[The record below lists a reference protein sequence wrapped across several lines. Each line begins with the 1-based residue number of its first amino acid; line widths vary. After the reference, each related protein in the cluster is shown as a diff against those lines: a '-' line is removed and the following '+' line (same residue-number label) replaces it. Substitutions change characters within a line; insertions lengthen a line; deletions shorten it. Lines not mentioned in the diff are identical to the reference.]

1 MQPASEKHTIL
12 IIDDNPQFAADI
24 QALTG
29 EEFHLVTAASGEE
42 GLRKLPESSA
52 DLVLLDLK
60 LGRGIDGL
68 ETLRRLKRLDPDVPV
83 IMITEHVSLETACQ
97 AGRLG
102 AAHYCDKAPSLK
114 EIRLL
119 INQHLQNL
127 PWRRAYRDE
136 LQRRQ
141 LKFIGESA
149 AVQRLFAD
157 IETLAPTDRPVLVTG
172 ASGTGKELIAHEIH
186 RRSARGHRPMVIVN
200 CSNFSPEL
208 FESEFFGHARGA
220 FTSAVQ
226 AQKGKF
232 EQADGSTLFLDE
244 IADLPLLVQPKILR
258 ALEYGNFYRVGG
270 QHELCADVRVIAATN
285 QNPEDAAKAGRF
297 RHDLLYRLNHL
308 RLHLPPLRERREDI
322 PLLLNYYLHYH
333 SVTLHRPLPQIPGD
347 LMETWLHYDWPGN
360 VRELSTELENLVL
373 FSKDGKI
380 DYSHLRVR
388 SGDRAKPAEFFKP
401 FFDRPYEK
409 AKEELLAHFQR
420 DYLREHLARHE
431 GNISRVAE
439 ATGLNRTTIYRM
451 LNSSSSHPGETT
463 SNIKL

>member
-1 MQPASEKHTIL
+1 MTSPSEKHTIL
-12 IIDDNPQFAADI
+12 IIDDNPQFAEDI
-24 QALTG
+24 LALTG
-29 EEFHLVTAASGEE
+29 EEFYLLTAASGEE
-42 GLRKLPESSA
+42 GLRKLSECSA

-60 LGRGIDGL
+60 LGCGIDGL

-136 LQRRQ
+136 MQRRQ
-141 LKFIGESA
+141 FKFIGASA

-157 IETLAPTDRPVLVTG
+157 IETLAPTDRPVLITG
-172 ASGTGKELIAHEIH
+172 ESGTGKELIAHEIH
-186 RRSARGHRPMVIVN
+186 RRSGRAHRPLVIVN

-208 FESEFFGHARGA
+208 FESEFFGHEKGA

-244 IADLPLLVQPKILR
+244 IADLPLRVQPKILR
-258 ALEYGNFYRVGG
+258 ALEYGNFSRVGG
-270 QHELCADVRVIAATN
+270 QPEQRADVRVIAATN
-285 QNPEDAAKAGRF
+285 QNLEDGVKAGRF
-297 RHDLLYRLNHL
+297 RHDLFFRLNHL

-322 PLLLNYYLHYH
+322 PLLINYYLHYH
-333 SVTLHRPLPQIPGD
+333 SVTLHRPLPQIPED
-347 LMETWLHYDWPGN
+347 LMETWRHYDWPGN
-360 VRELSTELENLVL
+360 VRELSTELENLAL

-388 SGDRAKPAEFFKP
+388 PGDRAKPVEFFKP
-401 FFDRPYEK
+401 FLDRPYEK
-409 AKEELLAHFQR
+409 AKEELLARFQQ
-420 DYLREHLARHE
+420 DYLREHMTRYA
-431 GNISRVAE
+431 GNVTHVAE

-451 LNSSSSHPGETT
+451 LNHSPSPSEETT
-463 SNIKL
+463 PNAKT

>member
-1 MQPASEKHTIL
+1 MTSSSEKHTIL
-12 IIDDNPQFAADI
+12 IIDDHPKFAEDI

-29 EEFHLVTAASGEE
+29 EEFLLVTAATGEE
-42 GLRKLPESSA
+42 GLRKLPECNA
-52 DLVLLDLK
+52 DLILLDLK

-68 ETLRRLKRLDPDVPV
+68 ETLRRLKRIAPDVPV
-83 IMITEHVSLETACQ
+83 IMITEHVSLETAHQ
-97 AGRLG
+97 AGQLG
-102 AAHYCDKAPSLK
+102 AAHYCHKAPSLK

-141 LKFIGESA
+141 FKFIGESA

-172 ASGTGKELIAHEIH
+172 DSGTGKELIAHEIH
-186 RRSARGHRPMVIVN
+186 RRSARAHRPMVIVN

-208 FESEFFGHARGA
+208 FESDFFGHEKGA

-244 IADLPLLVQPKILR
+244 VADLPLLVQPKILR
-258 ALEYGNFYRVGG
+258 ALEYGTFSRVGA
-270 QHELCADVRVIAATN
+270 QPEQRADVRVIAATN
-285 QNPEDAAKAGRF
+285 QNLEDAVKAGRF

-308 RLHLPPLRERREDI
+308 RLHLPPLRERRADI

-333 SVTLHRPLPQIPGD
+333 SVTLHRPLPQIPGA
-347 LMETWLHYDWPGN
+347 LMETWRHYDWPGN
-360 VRELSTELENLVL
+360 VRELSTEIENLVL
-373 FSKDGKI
+373 FSHDGKI

-388 SGDRAKPAEFFKP
+388 PGERAEPVAFFKP
-401 FFDRPYEK
+401 FVNLPYEQ
-409 AKEELLAHFQR
+409 AKEELLTQFQQ
-420 DYLREHLARHE
+420 DYLREHMTRYA
-431 GNISRVAE
+431 GNITHVAE

-451 LNSSSSHPGETT
+451 LDHSSAPPDEPTPK
-463 SNIKL
+463 I